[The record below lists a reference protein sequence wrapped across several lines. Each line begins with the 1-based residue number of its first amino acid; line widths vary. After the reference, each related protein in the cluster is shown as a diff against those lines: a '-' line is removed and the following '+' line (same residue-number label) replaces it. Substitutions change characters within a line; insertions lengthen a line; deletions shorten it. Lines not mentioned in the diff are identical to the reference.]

1 MKIEGGMFMAAPLE
15 LFYSY
20 AHKDERLR
28 QKLETHL
35 SNLQQ
40 QGLIFPWHDRN
51 ISARTGMR
59 STR

>member
-1 MKIEGGMFMAAPLE
+1 MAAPLE